1 MIIRPATPA
10 DAPAIV
16 ALINPIIALGTMTAY
31 TTPFTNAAQREY
43 LERFPQAGVFNLAV
57 DGEDLLGWQEIVPTD
72 VPGEAE
78 IATFVR
84 LDQHGR
90 GVGSALMRAS
100 TATMRERGFRTI
112 IAEIRADSPVSQA
125 YYIRHGFSETA
136 RYDRLADDGRVMPKI
151 LRTLLLRP

>member
-1 MIIRPATPA
+1 MHLRPATPA
-10 DAPAIV
+10 DAAAIV
-16 ALINPIIALGTMTAY
+16 ALINPIIALGSMTAY
-31 TTPFTNAAQREY
+31 TTPFTAGAQREY
-43 LERFPQAGVFNLAV
+43 LAAFPAEGVFNLAL
-57 DGEDLLGWQEIVPTD
+57 DGDHLLGWQEIVPTQ
-72 VPGEAE
+72 VQFEAE